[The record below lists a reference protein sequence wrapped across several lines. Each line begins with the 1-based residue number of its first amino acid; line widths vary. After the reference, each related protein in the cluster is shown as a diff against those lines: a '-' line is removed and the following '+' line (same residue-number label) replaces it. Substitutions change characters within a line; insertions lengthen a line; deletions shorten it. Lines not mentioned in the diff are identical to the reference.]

1 MASNQIENDVNLY
14 VSVRSDQE
22 NRHLAVLHIHTGEC
36 IQIQRKA
43 CELSELL
50 SNQLDTLGDTEG
62 IPDLYVFDVSL
73 DVMLKLKE
81 FMELY
86 VEKPMKNIEK
96 PLKDTIMKILESE
109 DERYRV
115 YLESILDEENQ
126 YDMLKKVINASHYM
140 NVKPLLELCSAT
152 FASIIKQNPNPD
164 TIRSIMGIRESSA

>member
-14 VSVRSDQE
+14 
-22 NRHLAVLHIHTGEC
+22 IHTGEC
-36 IQIQRKA
+36 IKIQRNA

-73 DVMLKLKE
+73 EIMLKLKE

-86 VEKPMKNIEK
+86 VEKPMRTIEK
-96 PLKDTIMKILESE
+96 PLQDTIMKILESE
-109 DERYRV
+109 DERYQV
-115 YLESILDEENQ
+115 YLESILDEEHQ
-126 YDMLKKVINASHYM
+126 YDILKKVIHASHYM

-152 FASIIKQNPNPD
+152 FASIIKQNPNPEM
-164 TIRSIMGIRESSA
+164 IRSIMGTCESSA